1 MIVHLHS
8 FKNVSKKMKQ
18 LFNLTGVLVLLIII
32 LSSCG
37 GSPESKLVGTW
48 KAQKVET
55 DFDEKYTTP
64 EMLRQVV
71 EMQKETY
78 FRIIDDSTLIIE
90 SPGSSHETQWKLDKD
105 NNTIAYFF
113 EDNPASLNELGKL
126 SSGKIVSE
134 STTPLGK
141 IIIYYE
147 KE

>member
-1 MIVHLHS
+1 
-8 FKNVSKKMKQ
+8 MKQ
-18 LFNLTGVLVLLIII
+18 LLKLTGLLFTAAII

-37 GSPESKLVGTW
+37 GSPESKLIGTW

-55 DFDEKYTTP
+55 DFDEQYTTP

-78 FRIIDDSTLIIE
+78 FKIVDDSTLIII
-90 SPGSSHETQWKLDKD
+90 SPGNTHETNWTLDSED
-105 NNTIAYFF
+105 NTIAYFF
-113 EDNPASLNELGKL
+113 EGDPGLDNKLGTL
-126 SSGKIVSE
+126 SSDIIVSE

-141 IIIYYE
+141 ITIHYE

>member
-1 MIVHLHS
+1 M
-8 FKNVSKKMKQ
+8 KMKQ
-18 LFNLTGVLVLLIII
+18 LINLSGMLLVLAVIF
-32 LSSCG
+32 SSCG

-55 DFDEKYTTP
+55 DFDEQYTTP

-78 FRIIDDSTLIIE
+78 FRIIDDSTLVIV
-90 SPGSSHETQWKLDKD
+90 SPGTTHETSYKLDKED
-105 NNTIAYFF
+105 NTIAYFF
-113 EDNPASLNELGKL
+113 EGNPGSHNELGTL

-141 IIIYYE
+141 ITIYYE

>member
-1 MIVHLHS
+1 M
-8 FKNVSKKMKQ
+8 MKQ
-18 LFNLTGVLVLLIII
+18 LLKLSGLMFMLIII

-55 DFDEKYTTP
+55 DFDEQFTTP

-78 FRIIDDSTLIIE
+78 FRITDDSILVII
-90 SPGSSHETQWKLDKD
+90 SPGNTHETKWMLNPEDQSI
-105 NNTIAYFF
+105 TYFF
-113 EDNPASLNELGKL
+113 DDDPNYLNKLGTF

-134 STTPLGK
+134 SKTPLG
-141 IIIYYE
+141 IITIYYE

>member
-1 MIVHLHS
+1 
-8 FKNVSKKMKQ
+8 MKQ
-18 LFNLTGVLVLLIII
+18 LFKLTGFMFVLTIII
-32 LSSCG
+32 TSCG

-78 FRIIDDSTLIIE
+78 FKIIDDSTLIIV
-90 SPGSSHETQWKLDKD
+90 SPGSSHETQWKIDEKD
-105 NNTIAYFF
+105 NSIAYFF
-113 EDNPASLNELGKL
+113 EDKPGSHNKLGTL

-141 IIIYYE
+141 ITIYYE